1 MKKTLI
7 TLLAM
12 SVCTLAMAQ
21 WGEEDMSDKPTLRE
35 RLFTG
40 GGFGLSF
47 SNYYDFVSVSPLVG
61 YKITPKLAA
70 GVQVQYRYTKYK
82 QFTPKFSTNDYGI
95 SPFVRYSIYAPIFL
109 QAEYEYLN
117 YEYPITTSESIRK
130 TYNSFLAG
138 GGFFQPIG
146 RHAGF
151 YAVAMYNFSYRAANY
166 GEVTPYN
173 SPLVLRVGVTAGF

>member
-21 WGEEDMSDKPTLRE
+21 WGEEEMSDKPTLRE

>member
-1 MKKTLI
+1 
-7 TLLAM
+7 M

>member
-1 MKKTLI
+1 
-7 TLLAM
+7 M
-12 SVCTLAMAQ
+12 SVCTFAMAQ
-21 WGEEDMSDKPTLRE
+21 WGEEEMSDKPTLRE

>member
-1 MKKTLI
+1 
-7 TLLAM
+7 M

-21 WGEEDMSDKPTLRE
+21 WGEEEMSDKPTFRE
-35 RLFTG
+35 RIFTG

-47 SNYYDFVSVSPLVG
+47 SNYYDFISVSPLIG
-61 YKITPKLAA
+61 YKVTPKLAA
-70 GVQVQYRYTKYK
+70 GIQVQYRYTKYK
-82 QFTPKFSTNDYGI
+82 EFTPKFSTNDYGI